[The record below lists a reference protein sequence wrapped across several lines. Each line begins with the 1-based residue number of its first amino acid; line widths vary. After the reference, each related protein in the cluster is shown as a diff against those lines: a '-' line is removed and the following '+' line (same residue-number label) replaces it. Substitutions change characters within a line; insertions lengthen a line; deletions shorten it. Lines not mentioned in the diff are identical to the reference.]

1 MDRASQTGILPARA
15 VREGQETSEIS
26 RVNST
31 VVKHRYGAFCLFG
44 RSLRIFLCSVQ
55 LSRRPP
61 MVMSADMS
69 MKFVLI
75 TILGV
80 GTFWGPFLGALVL
93 IPLQEY
99 TRAYLSNLGA
109 GVDLIIFGLII
120 IIVMIKQPLGIMG
133 IIRSFCRQ
141 KISRGGME

>member
-1 MDRASQTGILPARA
+1 MQQFSDFVANTSDILWNTILLFLLCGTGIWF
-15 VREGQETSEIS
+15 TF
-26 RVNST
+26 T
-31 VVKHRYGAFCLFG
+31 
-44 RSLRIFLCSVQ
+44 
-55 LSRRPP
+55 
-61 MVMSADMS
+61 
-69 MKFVLI
+69 MKFVQI
-75 TILGV
+75 TILGGV

-133 IIRSFCRQ
+133 IIRSFI
-141 KISRGGME
+141 KDKKSAEEVE